1 MKFLHTADWQIGMK
15 AEFVGSAGERVR
27 NERLSA
33 GQRVVEAAESHGAEF
48 ILVAGDLFENNA
60 VDRTLVQ
67 RTADILAQFPGP
79 VYLIAGNHDPL
90 VPGSVWDHP
99 VWDSFDNLL
108 AMTAEE
114 PVEISQGLLFP
125 CPIRDK
131 YSRKDPTAWIFDD
144 ANGGIRIGVAHG
156 NVEGLPQAEPDH
168 PIPRDAATRCGLDYL
183 ALGHWHSTTTYPDS
197 DDAIKMAYSGTPET
211 SRFGERD
218 SGHTLI
224 VEIENPGD
232 TAKIQQ
238 VRTGRFQWRILE
250 SDIEVSGDLLKV
262 RKELEGFSA
271 PEDTLLDLRLK
282 GILFSD
288 EKDELF
294 HLEDI
299 IGSRFLYARMD
310 SSGLILSPE
319 DSAWIESL
327 PGGILQEAGS
337 RLQQMVSSGGKD
349 AQIAAK
355 ALLEL
360 YAAAGESSQ

>member
-1 MKFLHTADWQIGMK
+1 
-15 AEFVGSAGERVR
+15 
-27 NERLSA
+27 
-33 GQRVVEAAESHGAEF
+33 
-48 ILVAGDLFENNA
+48 
-60 VDRTLVQ
+60 
-67 RTADILAQFPGP
+67 
-79 VYLIAGNHDPL
+79 
-90 VPGSVWDHP
+90 
-99 VWDSFDNLL
+99 
-108 AMTAEE
+108 
-114 PVEISQGLLFP
+114 
-125 CPIRDK
+125 
-131 YSRKDPTAWIFDD
+131 
-144 ANGGIRIGVAHG
+144 
-156 NVEGLPQAEPDH
+156 
-168 PIPRDAATRCGLDYL
+168 
-183 ALGHWHSTTTYPDS
+183 
-197 DDAIKMAYSGTPET
+197 MAYSGTPET